1 MSAPQVK
8 LIGYAPS
15 RVMRTIWMLTEL
27 GIPYEHDPIAANAPE
42 LKQPPYTDWNPNGR
56 VPICIVDGF
65 PVWESLA
72 INLYLDRK
80 FPSAISLTTLE
91 EQAQGMQWALWVMSD
106 VELATFD
113 WYLNTIGK
121 PEAERNADVAAKA
134 WDKLQKALAVL
145 ETSLRKSASGH
156 LVGNRFTVAD
166 LNTAAVMYRA
176 LWMPLDG
183 FPAVKDWLTRC
194 WAREGGLAA
203 RRGRG
208 EKV

>member
-1 MSAPQVK
+1 MTPSAPHVK

-27 GIPYEHDPIAANAPE
+27 GIPYEHDPVPANAPE

-56 VPICIVDGF
+56 VPIVIVDGF
-65 PVWESLA
+65 AIWESLA

-80 FPSAISLTTLE
+80 FPSAISLTNLE

-106 VELATFD
+106 VEINTFD

-121 PEAERNADVAAKA
+121 PEAERDAAVAAKA
-134 WDKLQKALAVL
+134 WDKMQKPLNVL
-145 ETSLRKSASGH
+145 EASLTHGH

-176 LWMPLDG
+176 RWMPLDNW
-183 FPAVKDWLTRC
+183 PRVKDWLERC

-203 RRGRG
+203 RRARG
-208 EKV
+208 EQV

>member
-1 MSAPQVK
+1 MPTPQVK

-15 RVMRTIWMLTEL
+15 RVMRTLWMLTEL
-27 GIPYEHDPIAANAPE
+27 GIPYEHVPIAASAPE

-56 VPICIVDGF
+56 VPIVIVDGF
-65 PVWESLA
+65 PIWESLA

-80 FPSAISLTTLE
+80 FPSAISLITLE

-106 VELATFD
+106 VEMNTFD

-121 PEAERNADVAAKA
+121 PEAERDAALAAKA
-134 WDKLQKALAVL
+134 WEKLQKPLGVL
-145 ETSLRKSASGH
+145 EASLANGH

-176 LWMPLDG
+176 RWMPLE
-183 FPAVKDWLTRC
+183 PWPRVKDWLDRC

-203 RRGRG
+203 RRARG
-208 EKV
+208 EQV

>member
-1 MSAPQVK
+1 MPTPQVK

-15 RVMRTIWMLTEL
+15 RAMRTIWMLTEL
-27 GIPYEHDPIAANAPE
+27 GIPYEHDAIAANAPE

-56 VPICIVDGF
+56 VPIIVVDGF

-106 VELATFD
+106 VEMNTFD
-113 WYLNTIGK
+113 WYLNAIGK
-121 PEAERNADVAAKA
+121 PEAERDAAVAARA
-134 WDKLQKALAVL
+134 WEKMQKPLNVL
-145 ETSLRKSASGH
+145 ETSLASGY

-176 LWMPLDG
+176 RWMPLDNW
-183 FPAVKDWLTRC
+183 PRVKDWLDRC

-203 RRGRG
+203 RRARG
-208 EKV
+208 EAV

>member
-1 MSAPQVK
+1 MSTPQVK

-56 VPICIVDGF
+56 VPILIVDGF
-65 PVWESLA
+65 PLWESLA

-106 VELATFD
+106 VEINTFD
-113 WYLNTIGK
+113 WYLNTVGK
-121 PEAERNADVAAKA
+121 AESERDAAVAAKA
-134 WDKLQKALAVL
+134 WEKLQKPLAVL
-145 ETSLRKSASGH
+145 EASLAGGH

-176 LWMPLDG
+176 RWMPLDNW
-183 FPAVKDWLTRC
+183 PRVKDWLDRC

-203 RRGRG
+203 RRARG
-208 EKV
+208 EQV